1 MTPLQ
6 HLHPATIH
14 FPIAFLSVGSAL
26 ALFAL
31 WRAATPNLRFAIWLL
46 LGLGWLGSA
55 VAVLSGLFAQAGLPP
70 GAPYAAVLNWH
81 IASGVALTVLYG
93 AVLYWGWTYRSPRR
107 HKRRAAQGN
116 PATDLLADSRARPW
130 LTALLVLGILLIFL
144 SGWNG
149 GVLVYEFGVNVLN

>member
-6 HLHPATIH
+6 HLHPATVH
-14 FPIAFLSVGSAL
+14 FPIALLLVGSVL
-26 ALFAL
+26 ALYAL
-31 WRAATPNLRFAIWLL
+31 WRPPAQNLRSAIWLL
-46 LGLGWLGSA
+46 LGVGWLGGV

-70 GAPYAAVLNWH
+70 GAPYEGVLNWH
-81 IASGVALTVLYG
+81 IASGVTLTVLYG

-107 HKRRAAQGN
+107 QKRRAAQGN
-116 PATDLLADSRARPW
+116 TATDLVADPRARPW
-130 LTALLVLGILLIFL
+130 LTALLLLGILLVFL